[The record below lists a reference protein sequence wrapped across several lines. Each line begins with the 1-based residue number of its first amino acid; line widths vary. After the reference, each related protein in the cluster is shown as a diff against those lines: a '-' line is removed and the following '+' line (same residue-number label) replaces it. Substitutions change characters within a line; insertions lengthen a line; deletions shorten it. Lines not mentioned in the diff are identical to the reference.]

1 MLTLALRCLVISAV
15 LFSPD
20 AFAHNPLSQSLS
32 FSAGLRHP
40 LTGLDHLLAMLT
52 VGLWCVTRGGRAV
65 WLWPV
70 TFIGF
75 MLLGFTVAGTG
86 LPVPYVEAAVSSSV
100 VILGLCVALAVK
112 APAWLGAGLVG
123 LFAFFHGHA
132 HGSEAVSPQL
142 VSYAAGLVLATVVI
156 QAAGIGL
163 GRAAQRAYGLSAL
176 RLAGG
181 LAALG
186 GAALTVALA

>member
-15 LFSPD
+15 LSSPD
-20 AFAHNPLSQSLS
+20 AFAHNSLSQTLS
-32 FSAGLRHP
+32 FSAALQHP

-52 VGLWCVTRGGRAV
+52 VGLWSVSRGGRAV

-75 MLLGFTVAGTG
+75 MLLGFTAAGMG

-112 APAWLGAGLVG
+112 APAWLGAALVG

-132 HGSEAVSPQL
+132 HGSEVVCPQL
-142 VSYAAGLVLATVVI
+142 VSYAAGLALTTVAI
-156 QAAGIGL
+156 HAAGIGL
-163 GRAAQRAYGLSAL
+163 GRAAERAYGLPAL

-181 LAALG
+181 LTALG
-186 GAALTVALA
+186 GVALTVALP